1 MDTYGNRGRV
11 RLPTCPPLEAD
22 VTEVV
27 VRVLLDPR
35 ARVQVER
42 YTDIADRPIVVV
54 RDVEGEPAPVG
65 EAVLAVL
72 RAVAG
77 VDGAA

>member
-1 MDTYGNRGRV
+1 M
-11 RLPTCPPLEAD
+11 
-22 VTEVV
+22 TEVV

-54 RDVEGEPAPVG
+54 RDVEGEPGPVG